1 MSNTFSMLKFG
12 QTLSICAY
20 QWAGGG
26 REGRRGLLIIIILA
40 EGGGG
45 GGVNAK
51 RDGLQILDL
60 QRLASLLGNLGILV
74 RIHTQT

>member
-1 MSNTFSMLKFG
+1 MG
-12 QTLSICAY
+12 G
-20 QWAGGG
+20 GGG

-40 EGGGG
+40 EGGG
-45 GGVNAK
+45 VANAK

-60 QRLASLLGNLGILV
+60 QRLASLDLLGNLGILV